1 MSSVSARVHYCFP
14 LFNLS
19 VIHLGNNKEIK
30 EHLLTASFW
39 NDSNIF
45 HRFQE
50 KVSQQERRKKQIRIN
65 ITADYDEI

>member
-19 VIHLGNNKEIK
+19 VIHLGNDKEIK

-45 HRFQE
+45 HRSQE